1 MVYRGTF
8 WGGGKDV
15 FPHEESFVTLPVVAE
30 SPKRITPGGPRLGEG
45 GRLGECWEVARSQHG
60 GTLRGGV
67 HAWGVPV
74 QGLSGQGPDKA
85 RYCVTHL

>member
-1 MVYRGTF
+1 MVF
-8 WGGGKDV
+8 CIV
-15 FPHEESFVTLPVVAE
+15 SAVVALNAKL
-30 SPKRITPGGPRLGEG
+30 SPTGGPRLGG
-45 GRLGECWEVARSQHG
+45 FRGRLGESVEVARSTDG

>member
-1 MVYRGTF
+1 MF
-8 WGGGKDV
+8 
-15 FPHEESFVTLPVVAE
+15 SNLPPVE
-30 SPKRITPGGPRLGEG
+30 LLHNKHTGGPRLGEG